1 MTKRITS
8 LFLVLIM
15 LLTCS
20 AGTTISYASDN
31 APTVNESETV
41 IIDGKEYKYED
52 VFVNGKEITRI
63 INLTDN
69 TEDLLYYDIEKGTVF
84 LNNEPIAYIENE
96 PTETVDAPEH
106 GISPLS
112 TNGWRYHDT
121 STHRI
126 TWKQGV
132 AAAILAG
139 VIASVIPGTGRLAVL
154 AKIGANTLGIIA
166 AACSGGTV
174 KCVAYT
180 QVLLDGKI
188 QCRYDWTFSPN
199 TGESYGPYR
208 SYQL

>member
-69 TEDLLYYDIEKGTVF
+69 TEDLLYYDIEK
-84 LNNEPIAYIENE
+84 
-96 PTETVDAPEH
+96 
-106 GISPLS
+106 
-112 TNGWRYHDT
+112 
-121 STHRI
+121 
-126 TWKQGV
+126 K
-132 AAAILAG
+132 
-139 VIASVIPGTGRLAVL
+139 VL
-154 AKIGANTLGIIA
+154 Y
-166 AACSGGTV
+166 S
-174 KCVAYT
+174 
-180 QVLLDGKI
+180 
-188 QCRYDWTFSPN
+188 
-199 TGESYGPYR
+199 
-208 SYQL
+208 

>member
-8 LFLVLIM
+8 LFLSLIM

-20 AGTTISYASDN
+20 VGATISYAADN
-31 APTVNESETV
+31 TSTVAENETV

-69 TEDLLYYDIEKGTVF
+69 TEDILYYDIEKGTVF

-96 PTETVDAPEH
+96 PIETVDAFEY
-106 GISPLS
+106 GISPLA

-121 STHRI
+121 SNHRI

-132 AAAILAG
+132 AAAVLAG
-139 VIASVIPGTGRLAVL
+139 VIAAVIPGTGKLAVL
-154 AKIGANTLGIIA
+154 ARIGANTLGIVA
-166 AACSGGTV
+166 GACAGGIV

-180 QVLLDGKI
+180 QVLLDGKV
-188 QCRYDWTFSPN
+188 QCRYDWTFKPN
-199 TGESYGPYR
+199 TGESYGPYS